1 MRQVR
6 SIVRA
11 LSLSLLLLG
20 CGAESGSAAGG
31 GGAEATFP
39 DAPLMVVKTDHGALS
54 FEVRTS
60 PSQPPTRG
68 LITVEIVATDVDG
81 KPVDGL
87 DLTVQPWMPQMGHGA
102 STKPTIEAKGR
113 GRYVVSHV
121 ACFMPGRWEL
131 RTAIA
136 GAVNDSATVAFQIQ

>member
-1 MRQVR
+1 MMRQVM
-6 SIVRA
+6 SIGLA
-11 LSLSLLLLG
+11 LSLVLLG
-20 CGAESGSAAGG
+20 CSVESTSGAGG

-39 DAPLMVVKTDHGALS
+39 SAPLMVVESDHGALS

-60 PSQPPTRG
+60 PAQPPSRG
-68 LITVEIVATDVDG
+68 LIAVEIVATDANG

-87 DLTVQPWMPQMGHGA
+87 DLAVQPWMPQMGHGA
-102 STKPTIEAKGR
+102 STKPTIEAKGD

-131 RTAIA
+131 RTAIT
-136 GAVNDSATVAFQIQ
+136 GAVKDSATVAFQIQ